1 MISFVYIV
9 SRRLYSFFYWRP
21 SSLYLVRGSAINGC
35 IGVALCFHN
44 ARARDSR
51 VYNAKLI
58 ELILVPV
65 RPFGNL
71 SWDYGANT
79 STKGRT
85 FLGASLLP
93 SCRMARRRCAR
104 FPLSSL
110 DPLAPW
116 AQQSLPVS
124 INTALPVGS
133 PLIRASTQ
141 GDRQTYTTLSP

>member
-1 MISFVYIV
+1 M
-9 SRRLYSFFYWRP
+9 P
-21 SSLYLVRGSAINGC
+21 
-35 IGVALCFHN
+35 
-44 ARARDSR
+44 
-51 VYNAKLI
+51 
-58 ELILVPV
+58 LVPAW
-65 RPFGNL
+65 PFGNL

-85 FLGASLLP
+85 FRGASLYPRVVRHDVAVARGFP
-93 SCRMARRRCAR
+93 SY
-104 FPLSSL
+104 PL

-141 GDRQTYTTLSP
+141 GDRRTDTTLSP

>member
-1 MISFVYIV
+1 M
-9 SRRLYSFFYWRP
+9 P
-21 SSLYLVRGSAINGC
+21 LVA
-35 IGVALCFHN
+35 A
-44 ARARDSR
+44 
-51 VYNAKLI
+51 
-58 ELILVPV
+58 

-85 FLGASLLP
+85 FRGASLYP
-93 SCRMARRRCAR
+93 RVVWHDAVARASP
-104 FPLSSL
+104 FPPH

-141 GDRQTYTTLSP
+141 GDRRTDTTLSL